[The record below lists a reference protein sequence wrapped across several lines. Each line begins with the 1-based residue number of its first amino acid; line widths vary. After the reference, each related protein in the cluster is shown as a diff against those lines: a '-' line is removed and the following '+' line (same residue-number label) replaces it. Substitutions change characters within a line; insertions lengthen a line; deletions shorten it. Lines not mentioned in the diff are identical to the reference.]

1 MFLKQKGVTDQYLI
15 VIDKAIG
22 SFLLWNARQVDLNV
36 AHYGFVN
43 DIKRFG
49 KVLKTSAVGNNVDY
63 LWLISSPGRLPAFL
77 LSNEFC
83 MTSSPPNAVFITGA
97 TGFIGSHIARTYLA
111 NGHPVSVLHREGSGY
126 GMLTDIAEQVT
137 WYVGDILDIPSLEA
151 AITADIDVIHAAA
164 IVSFVPK
171 DRDQMEKV
179 NVEGTANVV
188 NVCLKAGVRKL
199 GYVSSVAS
207 LGKPVPKGGDAEESA
222 LITEDQKWEAS
233 PLNSNYAKTK
243 YRAEL
248 EVWRGVAEGLNAVMV
263 NPTVVLGAGD
273 WTRSSL
279 QLIKYVYDERP
290 FYTDGL
296 VSYVDVL
303 DVAESLYWLM
313 QSAVTGHPDA
323 DRRYILN
330 GGTIPYRTLLEQIA
344 AAIGKRPPTVRVPPL
359 LTRVLWPIE
368 AVRSWLTG
376 KAPLITRETARSAS
390 AQYRFDGRR
399 IEQVTGSQY
408 RPLSETLRRVADA
421 LGPVPNGM

>member
-1 MFLKQKGVTDQYLI
+1 MLAD
-15 VIDKAIG
+15 
-22 SFLLWNARQVDLNV
+22 V
-36 AHYGFVN
+36 A
-43 DIKRFG
+43 DR
-49 KVLKTSAVGNNVDY
+49 
-63 LWLISSPGRLPAFL
+63 
-77 LSNEFC
+77 
-83 MTSSPPNAVFITGA
+83 
-97 TGFIGSHIARTYLA
+97 
-111 NGHPVSVLHREGSGY
+111 
-126 GMLTDIAEQVT
+126 VT
-137 WYVGDILDIPSLEA
+137 WHVGDILDIPSLEA
-151 AITADIDVIHAAA
+151 AITPGRSRSGVPDVSVDVIHAAA

-207 LGKPVPKGGDAEESA
+207 LGKPVAKGEEVGEPA
-222 LITEDQKWEAS
+222 LITEEQKWEES

-303 DVAESLYWLM
+303 DVAESLYRLM
-313 QSAVTGHPDA
+313 QSEVTGQ
-323 DRRYILN
+323 RYILN
-330 GGTIPYRTLLEQIA
+330 GGTIPYRALLEQVA
-344 AAIGKRPPTVRVPPL
+344 AALGKRPPTVRVSPL

-390 AQYRFDGRR
+390 AQYRFDGRKVG
-399 IEQVTGSQY
+399 QVTGYQY
-408 RPLSETLRRVADA
+408 RPLDETLRRVANA
-421 LGPVPNGM
+421 FGSPPNGP